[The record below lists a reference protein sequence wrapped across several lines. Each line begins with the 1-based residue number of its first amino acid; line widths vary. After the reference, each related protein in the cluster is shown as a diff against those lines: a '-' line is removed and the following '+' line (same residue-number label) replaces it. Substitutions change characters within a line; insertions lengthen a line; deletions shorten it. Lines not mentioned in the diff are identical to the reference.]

1 MRNNLDEK
9 LNPFIEEV
17 LRLDSPYQGHFRWV
31 QQDGVSLHGVALPKN
46 SRVYISWAAANR
58 DASIFPN
65 PEAIDL
71 NRPNGKQHLGFG
83 YGVHEC
89 LGAHLVRLQMRVL
102 LREILTTTKNLRV
115 ESPPDCTLSMFSR
128 NYERMPIRFE
138 PREPGD
144 TLSPAIA
151 SKRPRIR

>member
-1 MRNNLDEK
+1 M
-9 LNPFIEEV
+9 
-17 LRLDSPYQGHFRWV
+17 

-46 SRVYISWAAANR
+46 ARVYISWAAANR
-58 DASIFPN
+58 DASVFPN

-83 YGVHEC
+83 HGVHEC
-89 LGAHLVRLQMRVL
+89 LGAHLVRLQMRVV
-102 LREILTTTKNLRV
+102 LRETLTMTKNLRF

-128 NYERMPIRFE
+128 NYERMPIGFE
-138 PREPGD
+138 PRQTCD

-151 SKRPRIR
+151 SKKPRMR